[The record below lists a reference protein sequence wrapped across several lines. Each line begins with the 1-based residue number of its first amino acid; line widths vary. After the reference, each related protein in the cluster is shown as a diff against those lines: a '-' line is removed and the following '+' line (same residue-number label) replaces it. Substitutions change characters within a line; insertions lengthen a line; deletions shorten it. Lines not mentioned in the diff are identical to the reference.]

1 MNTKKC
7 INGEDDWK
15 HLMKKNKRFKSNGRE
30 LVNCPCK
37 HKKCSVEIK
46 ESTAY
51 RHMKYGISSSEKAPS
66 RRVTKSDPILDSDS
80 ERDL

>member
-1 MNTKKC
+1 ME
-7 INGEDDWK
+7 G
-15 HLMKKNKRFKSNGRE
+15 HKN
-30 LVNCPCK
+30 
-37 HKKCSVEIK
+37 CSIEIK

-80 ERDL
+80 EQDL